1 MTFAPQVETAEI
13 SDADLDD
20 ISGGQSVSA
29 GIDAGVAVV
38 ADHGSVGVGVYAE
51 AGPLCVSAGFGGS
64 VTHEAAARTTM
75 V

>member
-20 ISGGQSVSA
+20 VSGGHSFSA
-29 GIDAGVAVV
+29 GLDAGVAVV
-38 ADHGSVGVGVYAE
+38 AGPGSVGVGVYAE
-51 AGPLCVSAGFGGS
+51 VGPLSVSAGFGGS
-64 VTHEAAARTTM
+64 VGHADAVRTTM

>member
-1 MTFAPQVETAEI
+1 MNFVPQVETAEI
-13 SDADLDD
+13 SDADLDN

-51 AGPLCVSAGFGGS
+51 AGPLCVSAGLGAS
-64 VTHEAAARTTM
+64 VSHAATAHTTM